1 MKCVCACAW
10 IGRWAMGLG
19 IFERAGR
26 FFFVFVFVFPS
37 YWVLVG
43 FLLSS
48 FFVFLHGLYSV
59 IGDVCFLSSLFVDLV
74 GLWGFTLLRVCFFK
88 RKIVSPPPMDGRSW
102 PFLVSPSRLS
112 YSLSLSPFIYLS
124 FYISVYPPPL
134 FFLFSVLCLF
144 IIHQLLFSSFLSR
157 SLVAGSLA
165 RSFGHSSI
173 IRSTLHD

>member
-1 MKCVCACAW
+1 M
-10 IGRWAMGLG
+10 GDGLG
-19 IFERAGR
+19 YIRASGA
-26 FFFVFVFVFPS
+26 FFLCFCFCFS
-37 YWVLVG
+37 
-43 FLLSS
+43 FLLGSS
-48 FFVFLHGLYSV
+48 RVSFVVVFLHGLYSV
-59 IGDVCFLSSLFVDLV
+59 IGGVCFLSSLFVDLV
-74 GLWGFTLLRVCFFK
+74 GLWGFTLLCVCFFK